1 MIPEIFAEKNLMKAG
16 SANARKARREK
27 RTHSTGELTRL
38 HLLKVIRLSNSKRK
52 ERARWLPTG
61 SRPAPSQVSAKRLE
75 IWGAGGPPPLS
86 LSLYLAIIATEPAF
100 ESEGMALRNL
110 SAGLRR

>member
-1 MIPEIFAEKNLMKAG
+1 MKAG
-16 SANARKARREK
+16 SADARKARREK

-75 IWGAGGPPPLS
+75 IWGAGGPPPLR
-86 LSLYLAIIATEPAF
+86 LSLYLAIIVIEPAF
-100 ESEGMALRNL
+100 KSEGVSLCNPV
-110 SAGLRR
+110 AGQRR